1 MGRQANIT
9 NLSAHDVDAAYAW
22 CEGLARR
29 HYENFPVASRLLPAR
44 LRRPIAAVYAF
55 ARLADDMA
63 DEGGLPE
70 AARLA
75 ALDDWARQLDAALA
89 GRAGHPVFVALADLV
104 ARYRVPSVLF
114 HDLLS
119 AFRQDV
125 TTRRYACF
133 EDVLDYCRRSAD
145 PVGRILLHLA
155 GEATPE
161 NLRLSDRVCSA
172 LQLINFWQDLAQDMD
187 ENDRI
192 YLPEDAIAAHGV
204 TVQQLRERCS
214 DAAMRA
220 LMASEYARARAMME
234 EGAALGARLRGRFGL
249 EIRLIVQG
257 GLRVLDRLEAQ
268 QDVFSRP
275 RLRRRDAF
283 VILWRALRRTP
294 LQPAPSP

>member
-9 NLSAHDVDAAYAW
+9 DLSAHDVDAAYAW
-22 CEGLARR
+22 CEDLARR

-75 ALDDWARQLDAALA
+75 ALDDWAHQLDAALA

-192 YLPEDAIAAHGV
+192 YLPEDAMAAHGV
-204 TVQQLRERCS
+204 TVQQLRERRS
-214 DAAMRA
+214 DGAMRA
-220 LMASEYARARAMME
+220 LMTSEYARTRTMME

-275 RLRRRDAF
+275 RLRRRDAL

-294 LQPAPSP
+294 L